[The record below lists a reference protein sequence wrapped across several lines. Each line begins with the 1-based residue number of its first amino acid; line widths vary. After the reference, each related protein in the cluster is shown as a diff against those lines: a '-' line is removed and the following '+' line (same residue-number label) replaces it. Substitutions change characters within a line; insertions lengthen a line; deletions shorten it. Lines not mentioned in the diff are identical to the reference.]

1 MFKFINVPAIIR
13 AVTACG
19 EFVLTATIVAA
30 FITSASTLQAASPS
44 AVSPT
49 GENSSLVRV

>member
-1 MFKFINVPAIIR
+1 MFKFFKTASVIR

-19 EFVLTATIVAA
+19 EFVLTATILAA
-30 FITSASTLQAASPS
+30 FITSASTLQAAAPS

-49 GENSSLVRV
+49 GENSRLVQV